1 MAVIDSDFESI
12 IPPHGEEDQRRLERS
27 LLADGFHD
35 WEPIVTWEGV
45 IVDGH
50 MRYRACKK
58 LGIEFTTTEMEFES
72 RDAAKIWIL
81 ERHIKRE
88 DISSGQKA
96 VLALDI
102 RDAETREMVR
112 KGESK
117 ASKGKYAHVLSDRFG
132 VAHSTV
138 SNVAQ
143 VKKRNADLYE
153 RLRRG
158 EVSASAAY
166 GAVRVKKENGGQGS
180 AEFTADGRRICKR
193 CHLPI
198 DEGDQCVYNV
208 GLHKRCWSAE
218 KSERYKDVDRSLR
231 ENVPTYTVK
240 SLASEL
246 RVSAEGMRKAMY
258 ESIAINEQ
266 MGVSLTKRQRYD
278 LDRSITSVLNAICK
292 IG

>member
-1 MAVIDSDFESI
+1 MVVIDSDFESI

-50 MRYRACKK
+50 MRYRTCKK

-102 RDAETREMVR
+102 REAEISEMVR
-112 KGESK
+112 KGESR
-117 ASKGKYAHVLSDRFG
+117 AIKGKYARVLSDRFG

-143 VKKRNADLYE
+143 VKKRNPGLYE
-153 RLRRG
+153 MLRRG

-166 GAVRVKKENGGQGS
+166 GTVRVKKENGGNT
-180 AEFTADGRRICKR
+180 EFTADGRRICKR

-198 DEGDQCVYNV
+198 DEGDQCVYNM

>member
-35 WEPIVTWEGV
+35 WEPIITWEGV

-50 MRYRACKK
+50 MRYRTCKK
-58 LGIEFTTTEMEFES
+58 LGIEFTTAEMKFES

-81 ERHIKRE
+81 EQHIKRK

-112 KGESK
+112 KGESR
-117 ASKGKYAHVLSDRFG
+117 ASKGKYARVLSDRFDVG
-132 VAHSTV
+132 HATV
-138 SNVAQ
+138 SNVAL
-143 VKKRNADLYE
+143 VKKRNPDLYE
-153 RLRRG
+153 SLRRG

-166 GAVRVKKENGGQGS
+166 GEVRVKKEDGGLGD
-180 AEFTADGRRICKR
+180 AEFTVDGRRICKK

-198 DEGDQCVYNV
+198 DEGDQCMYNV
-208 GLHKRCWSAE
+208 GLHKKCWLTE
-218 KSERYKDVDRSLR
+218 KNARYKDVDRSLR

-246 RVSAEGMRKAMY
+246 RVSAEGMRKAMH

-278 LDRSITSVLNAICK
+278 LDRSITSVFNAICK